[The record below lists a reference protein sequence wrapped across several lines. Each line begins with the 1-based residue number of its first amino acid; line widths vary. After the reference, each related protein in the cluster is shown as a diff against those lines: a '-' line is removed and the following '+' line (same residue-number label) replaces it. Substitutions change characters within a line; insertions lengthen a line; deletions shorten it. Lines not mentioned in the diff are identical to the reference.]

1 MNANIITAASLAPPD
16 EIIAPSGPHTLGS
29 NDGERIAT
37 EGWVLH
43 QLDGNIFLYM
53 YLDKALIYCSAFKR
67 QLFDELNVQFGNFLR
82 QSAGS
87 YPSSENPILLG
98 GGEYSFDKEVHCVM
112 YL

>member
-1 MNANIITAASLAPPD
+1 MVWFFFTLVLA
-16 EIIAPSGPHTLGS
+16 L
-29 NDGERIAT
+29 
-37 EGWVLH
+37 
-43 QLDGNIFLYM
+43 
-53 YLDKALIYCSAFKR
+53 ALILCLAFKR

-82 QSAGS
+82 QSSGS